1 MTQLTKE
8 QAIKAYESQIWLDM
22 TDQQIAEAQL
32 FQDRLFVPF
41 DVFHKAVEVTL
52 GRPVYTYEFGLDRAG
67 LQKEFLGQRPTPSFE
82 DVIGLI
88 PKEKLLVINLNEPTE
103 SGFSE
108 N

>member
-1 MTQLTKE
+1 MKQLTKE

-41 DVFHKAVEVTL
+41 DVFHTH
-52 GRPVYTYEFGLDRAG
+52 EFGLDRAG
-67 LQKEFLGQRPTPSFE
+67 LQKELLGERPTPSFE